1 MIICSVCHIECP
13 TNFNIAI
20 FSPEYCSTL
29 LHSLHTAELVC
40 CSPVLRKPIYCAASL
55 YRRLAERAEFRRNTL
70 MFFGPPPHFPYPYA
84 PLDHWLATKGRFLS
98 NFTLNGQPKSGW
110 RLQIHQIRPFWH
122 RPNFDATTKIKP
134 VPEPSWTVLWNRKC
148 VKMRN

>member
-13 TNFNIAI
+13 TNSNIAI

-55 YRRLAERAEFRRNTL
+55 YRRLAERAKFRRTTL
-70 MFFGPPPHFPYPYA
+70 MFFGPPPLPP
-84 PLDHWLATKGRFLS
+84 PLRPFRRLIGNKRPLFEQFYTQWATKEWLKIVDS
-98 NFTLNGQPKSGW
+98 PNTAVLTPPK
-110 RLQIHQIRPFWH
+110 F
-122 RPNFDATTKIKP
+122 
-134 VPEPSWTVLWNRKC
+134 
-148 VKMRN
+148 